1 MYMVKKNDLISY
13 AKEHYLENQV
23 ELLSKAI
30 DFATQAHAGQKR
42 ASGEPYISHPLTV
55 ANTLI
60 EWGMDIDSV
69 VAGVLHDTVEDADVT
84 LDEIKN
90 SFNEDIASL
99 VDGTTKVS
107 QARSG
112 MKDLSNY
119 LPQTKDNLSK
129 LLIALGKDIRVL
141 IIKLADRLHNLNTLQ
156 YLSNEKQIKVARESL
171 EVFAPMADRLGMGQ
185 VRMQIEEKDI

>member
-1 MYMVKKNDLISY
+1 MVKKNDLISY

-171 EVFAPMADRLGMGQ
+171 EVFAQ
-185 VRMQIEEKDI
+185 C